1 MNPQQF
7 GAITGRYSELKI
19 AVFGDFC
26 LDRYLEIDPS
36 KREVSLETGLP
47 VYNVLNVRPQP
58 GGAGTILNN
67 LIALGIGTIYPVG
80 FAGEDG
86 EGFELM
92 EALKRAPG
100 VQLNHFIQT
109 TQRRTFTYC
118 KPMVLEPSKPPVEL
132 NRLDLK
138 NWTPTP
144 AALREL
150 LADKLV
156 SVAQM
161 VDAIIILDQV
171 EVPES
176 GVVTRDLMATLIEIV
191 ESDPELPVLADS
203 RRGLR
208 GFPAVTFKMNAS
220 ELASLTGGQPGA
232 DLEEIKQVASGL
244 ARERRRNIF
253 VTLAERGILG
263 AAPSGEIE
271 HLPALPLRGP
281 IDIVGA
287 GDAVTANLTAALAGR
302 ASLREAL
309 ELANVAG
316 SVVIHKLGTT
326 GTASVCELE
335 KLVVENRQPPKAK

>member
-1 MNPQQF
+1 MNSERF
-7 GAITGRYSELKI
+7 GAITGRYNELKV

-36 KREVSLETGLP
+36 KQEVSLETGLP
-47 VYNVLNVRPQP
+47 VHCVVNVRPQP
-58 GGAGTILNN
+58 GAAGTILNN
-67 LIALGIGTIYPVG
+67 LVALQIGEIYPVG
-80 FAGEDG
+80 FAGQDG

-92 EALKRAPG
+92 EALKHAPG
-100 VQLNHFIQT
+100 VQLSHFIQT
-109 TQRRTFTYC
+109 EQRRTFTYC
-118 KPMVLEPSKPPVEL
+118 KPMVMEPGKPPVEL

-144 AALREL
+144 EQLRGL
-150 LADKLV
+150 LRDKLK
-156 SVAQM
+156 SVAQF

-176 GVVTRDLMATLIEIV
+176 GVVTRDLMATLVEIV
-191 ESDPELPVLADS
+191 ENDPDLLVLADS

-208 GFPAVTFKMNAS
+208 DFPAVTFKMNAA
-220 ELASLTGGQPGA
+220 ELASLTGGKAGA
-232 DLEEIKQVASGL
+232 SLEEVKLVASEL
-244 ARERRRNIF
+244 ARERGRNIF

-263 AAPSGEIE
+263 AAPGGEVQQ
-271 HLPALPLRGP
+271 LAALPVRGP

-287 GDAVTANLTAALAGR
+287 GDSVTANLTAALAAG

-309 ELANVAG
+309 ELANAAG

-326 GTASVCELE
+326 GTATVPELG
-335 KLVVENRQPPKAK
+335 KLAVGH